1 MLARWCCE
9 KGGALKKW
17 WHARFL
23 YAAQGAIVWSG
34 RTRHSLATGCMSDVN
49 IYIKF
54 SFVGAGFTV
63 SFVEIMGRS
72 IQIEYNV
79 DKHMLYII

>member
-49 IYIKF
+49 IYTKF
-54 SFVGAGFTV
+54 SFVGAGFCC
-63 SFVEIMGRS
+63 FIRRDNGE
-72 IQIEYNV
+72 EYTDSV
-79 DKHMLYII
+79 